1 MSISRE
7 TAQPLAVDSFE
18 VEAHVD
24 HDLAARSARDAALAV
39 AAGGVQTGRVTLPFE
54 GGWMRIMG
62 AVVPTLDLFG
72 YKEFHLA
79 GDNTVRYAVHL
90 FRLSDG
96 RPLGVVDG
104 ALVTPLRTAAAAAVA
119 GEWFFG
125 QGHSVRLAVVG
136 SGTEAQ
142 SGVRALHG
150 VLSVKDVR
158 VTSRSQANR
167 DRCAEVLRA
176 ETGLPVTS
184 VGSVREAVD
193 GADMVYIATNSGGN
207 VVVTRDDLHGV
218 RFVAS
223 IGSTIPEQ
231 RELHGDVLARASC
244 VVVDTWDVLEE
255 SGDAISA
262 AELGLD
268 RERVILLGA
277 MGDRSWH
284 NTVGQVVYK
293 SIGSPEQDVVLAHR
307 ILDTAQGTGDFGR
320 AMEPLSTIK
329 QNLR

>member
-1 MSISRE
+1 MSITRE

-24 HDLAARSARDAALAV
+24 HELAVRSAREAALAV
-39 AAGGVQTGRVTLPFE
+39 AAGGVQTGRVTLPFD

-79 GDNTVRYAVHL
+79 GNNTVRYAVHL

-96 RPLGVVDG
+96 RPIGVVDG
-104 ALVTPLRTAAAAAVA
+104 ALVTPLRTAATAAVA
-119 GEWFFG
+119 SQWFFG

-136 SGTEAQ
+136 SGAEAQ
-142 SGVRALHG
+142 SGVRALHA
-150 VLSVKDVR
+150 VLSLKDVR
-158 VTSRSQANR
+158 VTSRSQTNR
-167 DRCAEVLRA
+167 DRCADVLSA
-176 ETGLPVTS
+176 DTGLPVTS
-184 VGSVREAVD
+184 VATVRDAVD
-193 GADMVYIATNSGGN
+193 GADMVYVATNSGGN
-207 VVVTRDDLHGV
+207 VVVTRDDLRGV

-223 IGSTIPEQ
+223 IGSTLPNQ
-231 RELHGDVLARASC
+231 RELHGDVLAGASH

-268 RERVILLGA
+268 RERVMLLGA
-277 MGDRSWH
+277 MGDRSWQDAL
-284 NTVGQVVYK
+284 GQVVYK
-293 SIGSPEQDVVLAHR
+293 SIGSPEQDLVLAHG

-329 QNLR
+329 QNL